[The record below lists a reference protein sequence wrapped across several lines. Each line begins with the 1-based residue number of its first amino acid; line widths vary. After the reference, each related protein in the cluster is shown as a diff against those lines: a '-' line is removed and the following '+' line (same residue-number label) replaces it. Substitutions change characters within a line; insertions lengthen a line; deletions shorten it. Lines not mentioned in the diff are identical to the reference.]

1 MCQVLLRGI
10 ICLYTIITLFLIFQF
25 NESWRLLLDWTTEIE
40 QTLDTHKEIAVSH
53 EEIKLQLVEQKVQRS
68 ISRTILT
75 CRGIEYFI

>member
-10 ICLYTIITLFLIFQF
+10 ICLHITTLFLMFQF
-25 NESWRLLLDWTTEIE
+25 NESWRLLVDWTTEIE

-68 ISRTILT
+68 ISRIILT
-75 CRGIEYFI
+75 